1 MDQLMPQQEPVTPL
15 MMEDIG
21 LDGEGRVAIRNPH
34 VTEGLRVKL
43 AGRGGRGPS
52 KEEAPNTNCLG
63 CNTVENCGT
72 IVVNTVKG
80 CGKTKA
86 TL

>member
-1 MDQLMPQQEPVTPL
+1 MDQLMQQQEPARL

-21 LDGEGRVAIRNPH
+21 LDGEGRVAITNRH
-34 VTEGLRVKL
+34 VTEHLRVKL
-43 AGRGGRGPS
+43 AGRGPS
-52 KEEAPNTNCLG
+52 NPKGDAPNTNCLG

-80 CGKTKA
+80 CGGTKA
-86 TL
+86 RL